1 MPGKFLLLLVGWA
14 ALELASLYFLSVA
27 LDFWT
32 VLYLVVLTGFM
43 GFSALGRHGR
53 ALSQEYGAMT
63 QDPAAFAAKTQ
74 AEPGGME
81 AVKSRY
87 AERMLGMFGGILLLV
102 PGGLSD
108 LLGLLLFIPALRR
121 FATRKA
127 GKLMET
133 LPQNPKFQDFVARQ
147 GARMPGGQGN
157 PFGGAGMPGQ
167 SNPFA
172 AGRPGAPFGGAPRG
186 QSGVQGPVIDTT
198 ATDG

>member
-1 MPGKFLLLLVGWA
+1 MPRKFLLLLVGWT

-63 QDPAAFAAKTQ
+63 QDPAAFAAQ
-74 AEPGGME
+74 AQAQAGGMD

-87 AERMLGMFGGILLLV
+87 AERMLGMLGGIFLLV

-147 GARMPGGQGN
+147 GARMPGGPGV
-157 PFGGAGMPGQ
+157 PGAGMTGQ
-167 SNPFA
+167 GNPFA
-172 AGRPGAPFGGAPRG
+172 AGRPGAPFGGG
-186 QSGVQGPVIDTT
+186 QSRVQGPVIDTT